1 MEVGSQTDW
10 DLHHKKKEAFSELN
24 QQRFFSTMCHTLHTL
39 HTYPATAHIPSNPHT
54 YPATRT
60 HTQHTAHIMS
70 TFLPKKAFTTG
81 LKVHI
86 TVHTVHSEPTVP
98 TEPRDPRDRTP
109 IIAPD
114 FWDVVEAELGMDMDM
129 DMDIP
134 MPMSTEELVE
144 LEEYMDELEIYLN

>member
-10 DLHHKKKEAFSELN
+10 DLHHKKKRSFSELN
-24 QQRFFSTMCHTLHTL
+24 QQRFSAPCVTLCTHTQQL
-39 HTYPATAHIPSNPHT
+39 HT

-70 TFLPKKAFTTG
+70 TFLPKKAFATG

-86 TVHTVHSEPTVP
+86 TVHTVP
-98 TEPRDPRDRTP
+98 TEPKNPRDHTP
-109 IIAPD
+109 TIAPD
-114 FWDVVEAELGMDMDM
+114 FWDVVEAEMGMDMDM

-144 LEEYMDELEIYLN
+144 LEEYMDELEKYLN